1 MVATQAFGMGV
12 DKADIRFVVHWNFPD
27 SLESYYQEAG
37 RAGRDGQPAQV
48 ALFYRLEDRRI
59 RSFFLG
65 TKHPRRHEA
74 LAVIEALA
82 GSSGGARGSTMQALA
97 DKAGLSL
104 RRASVIA
111 AVLENMELV
120 RRSGKTLA
128 LRRSFG
134 SAELERFLA
143 TFEARYD
150 ADRERIDSMM
160 LYGQTTRCRM
170 QFLREYFGE
179 AARDACGHCDNC
191 EQPALVRS
199 GT

>member
-1 MVATQAFGMGV
+1 
-12 DKADIRFVVHWNFPD
+12 
-27 SLESYYQEAG
+27 
-37 RAGRDGQPAQV
+37 
-48 ALFYRLEDRRI
+48 
-59 RSFFLG
+59 
-65 TKHPRRHEA
+65 
-74 LAVIEALA
+74 VIEALA

-143 TFEARYD
+143 TFEDRYD
-150 ADRERIDSMM
+150 ADRERIDNMM